1 MRTRALRRAP
11 PAAGP
16 AVATSSGLRW
26 NLAATRLAMGHL
38 VRHRLL
44 RRRMALRCGGG
55 ELTRCRVVALLLP
68 QVSTSNAVVA
78 PEVRVQTDAPLVWTT
93 QLHFDAAAQ
102 QAAAASRT

>member
-26 NLAATRLAMGHL
+26 NLAATRLAMGEL
-38 VRHRLL
+38 VRHRLRHRL
-44 RRRMALRCGGG
+44 ARAVPLCNN
-55 ELTRCRVVALLLP
+55 AAAP
-68 QVSTSNAVVA
+68 QVSTSNCVVA
-78 PEVRVQTDAPLVWTT
+78 AEVIVQTDAPLVWTT